1 MYQFIRPKKDLKF
14 VYKIILKS
22 WYTRLLFIVYASYI
36 FFLYYIF
43 LKTNI
48 HVLNLDLEIDS

>member
-48 HVLNLDLEIDS
+48 NVLNLDLEIDS